1 MQSIGRSVSD
11 GCVSGD
17 VSGVGLFNSS
27 LKCSTHL
34 SNFLLLL
41 WEGSRSCPSVA
52 CLSVGEILEIHSC
65 WAFLLPRTFSHVSC
79 NISLMC
85 YLVSRCSYHR
95 FLAGLVRAEICR
107 TCQSEFLCFRTL
119 ALYLVLLFV
128 ALLHFWGQILIGVFR
143 RWRSDEMSAPLIIL
157 TSCWWKYGRSDFL
170 WHWYRPSL
178 HWSRPWVLSYHSSL
192 LYSRLCVVGKMHLSF
207 CHQHHWWEHNTGWYS
222 IWSCSSWL
230 ELSGIA

>member
-1 MQSIGRSVSD
+1 
-11 GCVSGD
+11 
-17 VSGVGLFNSS
+17 
-27 LKCSTHL
+27 
-34 SNFLLLL
+34 
-41 WEGSRSCPSVA
+41 
-52 CLSVGEILEIHSC
+52 
-65 WAFLLPRTFSHVSC
+65 
-79 NISLMC
+79 MC

-170 WHWYRPSL
+170 WHWSRPSL

-192 LYSRLCVVGKMHLSF
+192 LYSRLCVIGKMHLFFVISIIGGNITLDDIQF
-207 CHQHHWWEHNTGWYS
+207 DLALLDWNCQGLHKAYTISMRSVLNTTKFLRCMISLMCPICNYS
-222 IWSCSSWL
+222 VSLSS
-230 ELSGIA
+230 I